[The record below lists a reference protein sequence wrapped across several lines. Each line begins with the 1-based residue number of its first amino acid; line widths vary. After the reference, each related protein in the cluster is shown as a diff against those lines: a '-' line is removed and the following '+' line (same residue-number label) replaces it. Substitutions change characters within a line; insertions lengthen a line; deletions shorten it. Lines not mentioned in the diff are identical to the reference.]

1 MVKSTQ
7 KFRFDPC
14 RGFVATLTRIPRFL
28 VFRGGTDLI
37 FFFNCL
43 PSFLQVGH
51 VSSLVRISP
60 IVHGQKINLFHLHA
74 CGSLLNLRKPVN
86 VTGIRFLRLISFALD
101 SLLLFVA
108 ACVNLGTVG
117 T

>member
-37 FFFNCL
+37 FFFQLFTLLSTGGTCQFPGPNFTN
-43 PSFLQVGH
+43 SSRSEDQF
-51 VSSLVRISP
+51 VSSSRLRVP
-60 IVHGQKINLFHLHA
+60 FEFAKTGQ
-74 CGSLLNLRKPVN
+74 CDRYTV
-86 VTGIRFLRLISFALD
+86 FALN
-101 SLLLFVA
+101 FV
-108 ACVNLGTVG
+108 CS
-117 T
+117 